1 MSLEKCQHATKKRQS
16 GLQEERRNRELLYAH
31 CFPGIVDPHITDCLC
46 GEVLALFDHLLGQ
59 CTLLGLV
66 LILQAKAHSQISN
79 LLSSLQVVRSSSCTT
94 HMQHENAKRSLLRR
108 SSQNLCRLLDI
119 LLQLTNSI
127 FESSTCVIDLVDDQ
141 HALANQIGHLEAAKV
156 EPLRTRHS
164 GTNLFLVDACS

>member
-1 MSLEKCQHATKKRQS
+1 
-16 GLQEERRNRELLYAH
+16 
-31 CFPGIVDPHITDCLC
+31 
-46 GEVLALFDHLLGQ
+46 
-59 CTLLGLV
+59 
-66 LILQAKAHSQISN
+66 
-79 LLSSLQVVRSSSCTT
+79 
-94 HMQHENAKRSLLRR
+94 MQHENAKRSLLRR